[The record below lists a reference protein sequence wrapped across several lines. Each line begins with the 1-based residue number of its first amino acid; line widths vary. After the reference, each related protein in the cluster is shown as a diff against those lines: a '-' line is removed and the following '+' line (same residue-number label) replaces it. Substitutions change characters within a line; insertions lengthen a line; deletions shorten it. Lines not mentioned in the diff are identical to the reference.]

1 MRCGVGAFW
10 VGSRLE
16 ARRFLLVFFFLAV
29 VVVVVAALDCCGM
42 GAGEA
47 ILARFRNLGADA
59 GVAADAEYTYTRETK
74 TSDAVIG
81 SLLIFPRISSLLRA
95 AGFQE
100 RSVGRGQLT
109 LLW

>member
-16 ARRFLLVFFFLAV
+16 ARRFLLDFFFLAV
-29 VVVVVAALDCCGM
+29 VVGVAALDCCGL

-47 ILARFRNLGADA
+47 LLGRFSNLGADA
-59 GVAADAEYTYTRETK
+59 GVDADAKHAYTRDAK

-95 AGFQE
+95 VGFQE
-100 RSVGRGQLT
+100 RSVGRG
-109 LLW
+109 